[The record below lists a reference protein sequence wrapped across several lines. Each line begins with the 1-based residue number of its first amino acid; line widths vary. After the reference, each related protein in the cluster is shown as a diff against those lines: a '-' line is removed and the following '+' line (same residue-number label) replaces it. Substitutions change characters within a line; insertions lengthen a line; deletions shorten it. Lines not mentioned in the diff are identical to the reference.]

1 MPVLINA
8 VVLAAYAL
16 APGARPAPM
25 AGGAHRCTR
34 VRAARMGFFENFF
47 EELDNTIDDFAN
59 KRLGNGA
66 NFYGKRK
73 SNIYGEGDAMRKRDS
88 RSFDRE
94 EDYTGPGGGSYFVL
108 SKERDAQ
115 VAAPLAAATVHHHPH
130 DRPHRHSQ
138 GRPLGFLSR
147 KEARAQY
154 REDEEQKWAAIAR
167 AEEMAAEFAKAA
179 KGIATDDEE
188 ELP

>member
-115 VAAPLAAATVHHHPH
+115 VAAPPRRGHRPPPPSRPSSPPH
-130 DRPHRHSQ
+130 TGS
-138 GRPLGFLSR
+138 S
-147 KEARAQY
+147 ARVPVA
-154 REDEEQKWAAIAR
+154 
-167 AEEMAAEFAKAA
+167 
-179 KGIATDDEE
+179 
-188 ELP
+188 

>member
-1 MPVLINA
+1 
-8 VVLAAYAL
+8 
-16 APGARPAPM
+16 
-25 AGGAHRCTR
+25 
-34 VRAARMGFFENFF
+34 MGFFENFF

-73 SNIYGEGDAMRKRDS
+73 SNIYGEGDVMRKRDS

-115 VAAPLAAATVHHHPH
+115 VAVPPPLPPPPPPPPSAHAAATLTIITP
-130 DRPHRHSQ
+130 RPPSQ
-138 GRPLGFLSR
+138 GRPLGFMSR

-188 ELP
+188 ERP

>member
-115 VAAPLAAATVHHHPH
+115 VAAPPRRGHRPPPPSRPSSPPLTGSSARVPVAQGGARTV
-130 DRPHRHSQ
+130 Q
-138 GRPLGFLSR
+138 GGRG
-147 KEARAQY
+147 
-154 REDEEQKWAAIAR
+154 
-167 AEEMAAEFAKAA
+167 AEM
-179 KGIATDDEE
+179 GGHCTR
-188 ELP
+188 